1 MNAALIKQFE
11 VLSLLGVAFKIG
23 IFYQSLNLEDK
34 RLLVLTRQRIECA
47 GDDHAGNEHGQ
58 DDVFSLSI
66 ISLKP
71 EYI

>member
-1 MNAALIKQFE
+1 M
-11 VLSLLGVAFKIG
+11 
-23 IFYQSLNLEDK
+23 
-34 RLLVLTRQRIECA
+34 LVLTRQRIECA

-71 EYI
+71 EYIWRQFCQMQGANVSIDA